1 MADLTNNKIKEIN
14 DYLNKDQDQ
23 NLITPDELDKAIEED
38 NEKNWEGKFFLI
50 QASDFA
56 NYDKKNKVLKSEI
69 GKSWLQEQVDDKGNP
84 VLDKEGNKTYKKID
98 KNWTEIA
105 IPFSKSAE
113 FIRVNNKRIS
123 GTRSNFYFN
132 ICLNAKAKSMPIY
145 TLTGKKIQ
153 DMEMEKI
160 LKKFEAHQK
169 SLAEHIDRYKK
180 EQDLQ
185 KLNNNKGKESE
196 KSK

>member
-1 MADLTNNKIKEIN
+1 MADIDKINALIN
-14 DYLNKDQDQ
+14 SEGDNDQ
-23 NLITPDELDKAIEED
+23 ITPDELDKAIEED

-69 GKSWLQEQVDDKGNP
+69 GKSWLQEQVDEKGNP

-105 IPFSKSAE
+105 VPFSKGAE
-113 FIRVNNKRIS
+113 FIRVKNTRIS
-123 GTRSNFYFN
+123 STKSNFYYN
-132 ICLNAKAKSMPIY
+132 ITLNAKAKTMPIY
-145 TLTGKKIQ
+145 TLTGKKIE
-153 DMEMEKI
+153 DMDMKKI
-160 LKKFEAHQK
+160 LEKFDSHQK
-169 SLAEHIDRYKK
+169 YLSEHIERYKQ
-180 EQDLQ
+180 EQ
-185 KLNNNKGKESE
+185 KLQNLNKGKESE